1 MSEINTKA
9 FVEIAREIANQQ
21 MSNKSSDVVC
31 EIESVN
37 ADGTLNVYVLPDRV
51 NVLRN
56 IINESRYNFKSGDNA
71 LLYLIKNRLSDSFVV
86 AKFRPR
92 QADDAASEQNIS
104 QVVEN
109 VLSQYDLG
117 GNSSG
122 SGVAG
127 KTGPTGPAGPQGPQG
142 PTGQKGDRGDV
153 GPTGEKGAAG
163 DTGPTGEQGAIG
175 PTGEKGD
182 VGPTGPT
189 GPTGPVGP
197 QGPTGENG
205 TNGEQGPIG
214 PTGPQGPE
222 GPTGPT
228 GPVGPTGATGP
239 TGPLDENSFVD
250 AKTGPTGAVTFTKQN
265 GETVVLQ
272 FAQLGDTTV
281 ANYNI
286 HSYKI
291 SETDWSASAPYTH
304 TKTAADGGWMPT
316 QDLLVQMR
324 IDGNSPYEGV
334 HTEYTVSNTGDV
346 TVVSDAKI
354 NLQVL
359 VADGLIAGSV
369 GPTGPKG
376 EDGLIGKDGA
386 DGPTGPVGPTGAA
399 GKDGLTTKITVNGTT
414 KEQVDGNIDLPDYA
428 KIGSGSVLNV
438 LGKIFYLGDSELP
451 ASPETDVQ
459 YCITDLISYSDLDSS
474 LQAQIDKMGN
484 TGPTGPKGDKGDPGD
499 VGPQGPQGEQGIQ
512 GEQGPIGPTG
522 EKGADGAP
530 GVSGDTGPTGP
541 VGPQGPTGENGTN
554 GEQGPI
560 GPTGPQGP
568 EGPTGPTG
576 PVGPTGANGKDGL
589 TTQVSVN
596 GITYT
601 QVDGN
606 IDLPNYATIG
616 SSAEQNVLSKIL
628 YTDNI
633 DPSSA
638 DKTVQYCITEL
649 ISYSD
654 LDSDLQSRI
663 DKSGATGP
671 TGPTGATGSVGP
683 TGEKGEQGIQG
694 PKGDTGAVGPTG
706 TTGPTGAKGDTGA
719 VGPTGAT
726 GATGPTGAKG
736 NAGPTGEGWSVGYG
750 APSGDPQNNQTYY
763 IDSSTGNYYHYET
776 DPNQCYIVTWVLK
789 GNINL
794 PDTSIQ
800 WSTTKS
806 LAGEVSPIDAAAANC
821 LSANRLA
828 FGSAAGITAEY
839 SNDGG
844 STWADYGATDE
855 QKISLI
861 SLYNIGGFVV
871 GHKSSGITTND
882 QLRITLDASTLGIYS
897 NARKLL
903 VNFNTAGASCRM
915 KMESQMYNTEEWV
928 VKDTFEISGNSG
940 WNSFPMDF
948 AFGGNNS
955 WGKHYVRLTFTIS
968 ALGSASNAAEV
979 LGLYLIGDNFWSTPS
994 RMAMDGHLYRYDTN
1008 QNMIVPAV
1016 IFQHDKAV
1024 IDTIKNS
1031 TETFS
1036 TQDGSVTIP
1045 DYVKSHS
1052 QYSWRPN
1059 YGVYTFALDGDTIK
1073 DALTAYANYPQS
1085 YALALYDPSAKLH
1098 SDPVSA
1104 DDTDDT
1110 VANKGYV
1117 DGGFVKKVTP
1127 TENIDVAYVSYVSGG
1142 VRTDT
1147 YAQISRAAVPYAIV
1161 CYTADGDVRVPPNPV
1176 SDQGATSK
1184 SYVDNKFSSISIPV
1198 LTDLTYVSSLG
1209 GTATVRASKV
1219 GCLVQIYLHIDL
1231 QSYSIEDMTINIP
1244 ASIYPI
1250 NNFSLSTSERMN
1262 GGALLLGGGTDGS
1275 VDSMGISYSSA
1286 TSVSTIKVSNIP
1298 DSFMDISMMIQ
1309 YCTYNTDVLA

>member
-122 SGVAG
+122 PGVAG

-142 PTGQKGDRGDV
+142 PIGQKGDRGDV
-153 GPTGEKGAAG
+153 GPTGEKGAVG

-189 GPTGPVGP
+189 GPTGA
-197 QGPTGENG
+197 
-205 TNGEQGPIG
+205 
-214 PTGPQGPE
+214 
-222 GPTGPT
+222 
-228 GPVGPTGATGP
+228 VGPTGATGP

-304 TKTAADGGWMPT
+304 TKPAADGGWMPT

-334 HTEYTVSNTGDV
+334 HTEYTVSNSGDV

-399 GKDGLTTKITVNGTT
+399 GKNGLTTKITVNGTT

-438 LGKIFYLGDSELP
+438 LDKIFYLGDSELP

-499 VGPQGPQGEQGIQ
+499 VGPTGPQGEQGIQ
-512 GEQGPIGPTG
+512 GERGPIGPTG

-554 GEQGPI
+554 GEQGP
-560 GPTGPQGP
+560 
-568 EGPTGPTG
+568 TGPTG
-576 PVGPTGANGKDGL
+576 AVGPTGANGKDGL

-671 TGPTGATGSVGP
+671 TGPTGAS
-683 TGEKGEQGIQG
+683 
-694 PKGDTGAVGPTG
+694 
-706 TTGPTGAKGDTGA
+706 
-719 VGPTGAT
+719 GAT
-726 GATGPTGAKG
+726 GSQGPT
-736 NAGPTGEGWSVGYG
+736 GPTGEGLSVGYG
-750 APSGDPQNNQTYY
+750 APSGDPENNQTYY

-806 LAGEVSPIDAAAANC
+806 LAATVSPIDAAAANC

-828 FGSAAGITAEY
+828 FGPAAGMTVEY

-844 STWADYGATDE
+844 STWTDYGLTDE
-855 QKISLI
+855 EKISLI
-861 SLYNIGGFVV
+861 SLPQKNFDGPSV

-882 QLRITLDASTLGIYS
+882 QLRITLDATTLGVYT

-903 VNFNTAGASCRM
+903 VNFTTESATCRM
-915 KMESQMYNTEEWV
+915 KMESQLYNTEEWV
-928 VKDTFEISGNSG
+928 VKDTFGIDGYSG

-955 WGKHYVRLTFTIS
+955 WGKHYVRLTFTVT
-968 ALGSASNAAEV
+968 ALGGNSNAAKV
-979 LGLYLIGDNFWSTPS
+979 LALYLVGDTFWGTPS
-994 RMAMDGHLYRYDTN
+994 QMAMDGHLYKYDTD
-1008 QNMIVPAV
+1008 QNMIVPH
-1016 IFQHDKAV
+1016 IIYQNDTAV

-1031 TETFS
+1031 TETF
-1036 TQDGSVTIP
+1036 TTRDGSITIP
-1045 DYVKSHS
+1045 DYVK
-1052 QYSWRPN
+1052 QKTNTDDVYYT
-1059 YGVYTFALDGDTIK
+1059 YGFHNSEQISLPTSTGINPFYLVSRDANGDVLVLDT
-1073 DALTAYANYPQS
+1073 
-1085 YALALYDPSAKLH
+1085 
-1098 SDPVSA
+1098 PVSNNGA
-1104 DDTDDT
+1104 TSKT
-1110 VANKGYV
+1110 YV
-1117 DGGFVKKVTP
+1117 DNGFVKKVAP
-1127 TENIDVAYVSYVSGG
+1127 EENIDVAYVSVISGG
-1142 VRTDT
+1142 VRKDDWIRIIT
-1147 YAQISRAAVPYAIV
+1147 SPRPYAIPL
-1161 CYTADGDVRVPPNPV
+1161 YTADGDLRVPTTPV
-1176 SDQGATSK
+1176 NDQGATSK
-1184 SYVDNKFSSISIPV
+1184 TYVDNGFVAKVTETAVYPRLYDVQADGTQSVISFTSGVEPYTIVQRNGSNGDVLVPVAPSEARSATSKQYVDNKFSSISIPV

-1231 QSYSIEDMTINIP
+1231 QSYSVEDMTINIP